1 MASTPIHSSSV
12 RSSSPAPAASYLLA
26 RYQAVRN
33 ASLALTA
40 PLSPEDLMVQS
51 CAEASPAKW
60 HLAHTSWFFET
71 FVLRDYLAGYRDF
84 HPDFHWLFNSY
95 YNSLGDMP
103 AKSLR
108 ASFSRPPLAD
118 ILAYRTH
125 VDSAIARLLEATPEF
140 PANAE
145 AARRIV
151 LGLEH
156 EQQHQELIATDIKHA
171 FFTNPLHPAY
181 RDSSAATAGDS
192 IAPPV
197 DWIDFTPG
205 LTDIGF
211 SPDSESVDTF
221 CFDNET
227 PRHPVY
233 IAPFSIATRLV
244 TCAEYL
250 AFIDDNGYTR
260 PELWLSEGW
269 TVLRDPDHAWQAPL
283 YWQRDSAA
291 ASGWRIFTLNG
302 WQPLDDLS
310 ETPVCHLSYFE
321 ADAYARWAARHT
333 PGTRLPTEFEW
344 EYAASQLGTLCRSQ
358 SPQPELHTWPVAQ
371 SSDASSATGS
381 SSWTAS
387 STRANLLE
395 TGNLHP
401 TRASSQPGLQQIFGD
416 VWEWT
421 SSAYSGYPGYRPLPG
436 ALGEYN
442 GKFMSSQIILRGGSC
457 VTPATH
463 IRATY
468 RNFFSPATRWQFSGL
483 RLARDAQ

>member
-1 MASTPIHSSSV
+1 MQFQTLRQTVPGSSTLPDSSNLLTRYRTV
-12 RSSSPAPAASYLLA
+12 RA
-26 RYQAVRN
+26 

-51 CAEASPAKW
+51 CPEASPAKW

-71 FVLRDYLAGYRDF
+71 FVLREFLPDYQDF

-95 YNSLGDMP
+95 YNSLGEMP

-125 VDSAIARLLEATPEF
+125 VDSCVERLLEGVEVSVHP
-140 PANAE
+140 E
-145 AARRIV
+145 AARRIA

-171 FFTNPLHPAY
+171 LFTNPLQPAY
-181 RDSSAATAGDS
+181 REPSPAPAAQLSTADA
-192 IAPPV
+192 IAPPLEWV
-197 DWIDFTPG
+197 TFSPG
-205 LTDIGF
+205 LTQIGF
-211 SPDSESVDTF
+211 APDPNSTDSF

-227 PRHPVY
+227 PRHTVF
-233 IAPFSIATRLV
+233 IAPFSLASRPV

-250 AFIDDNGYTR
+250 AFMDDDAYRR

-269 TVLRDPDHAWQAPL
+269 TVIREQDWHAPL
-283 YWQRDSAA
+283 YWQSDAETN
-291 ASGWRIFTLNG
+291 SGWRIYTLHG
-302 WQPLDDLS
+302 WQSLDDLS
-310 ETPVCHLSYFE
+310 ETPVCHLSFFE
-321 ADAYARWAARHT
+321 ADAYARWYARRA

-344 EYAASQLGTLCRSQ
+344 EYVATQLGPQTREGVISTEARSAQ
-358 SPQPELHTWPVAQ
+358 WRDPRISPL
-371 SSDASSATGS
+371 
-381 SSWTAS
+381 TAK
-387 STRANLLE
+387 TPNLLE
-395 TGNLHP
+395 SGNLHP
-401 TRASSQPGLQQIFGD
+401 TRASALPGLQQIYGD

-421 SSAYSGYPGYRPLPG
+421 ASAYTGYPGYHPLPG

-442 GKFMSSQIILRGGSC
+442 GKFMSSQMVLRGGSC

-468 RNFFSPATRWQFSGL
+468 RNFFPPATRWQFSGL
-483 RLARDAQ
+483 RLARDGSS